1 MVNFIIEYGATFK
14 ECGRIT
20 KNREPIALYQRDFMP
35 KDEFYD
41 LLGDDFC
48 KVEYNID
55 GVCPTTKKDVK
66 YNRVFIDMDR
76 ALDFLDDWLE
86 RERFYDT
93 IEDTELPVVEGGY
106 VLSDSDIMFGKQ
118 IRKRERM
125 AK

>member
-1 MVNFIIEYGATFK
+1 M
-14 ECGRIT
+14 
-20 KNREPIALYQRDFMP
+20 
-35 KDEFYD
+35 
-41 LLGDDFC
+41 
-48 KVEYNID
+48 
-55 GVCPTTKKDVK
+55 CPTTKKDVK